1 MNKLSTTKSLLAK
14 LLASENLTVEHGKFS
29 TASFDVKNRVLRLP
43 IWKEMSGSLYDLMVL
58 HEVGHALWTPEA
70 GWHESASKKGP
81 GFKSFLN
88 VVEDA
93 RIERKIKD
101 KYPGG
106 RKSFTDGYLELVRKD
121 FFGTKGVD
129 LNELNLIDRINLY
142 FKAGSSNGIEFSEE
156 ENGFIEKVATTRS
169 WDDVVRVSEEL
180 YEYAKDHDSDTDM
193 SDHEYSSFEFG
204 DDEDSEDEEMESDGD
219 ASEENS
225 EVDETLEKFKEHLK
239 DLLEAGEE
247 EKEDSGSSTG
257 TGEGEGES
265 EEKSGSETGKS
276 EKAKEGEEAD
286 KGENGKEENS
296 SDGDKKI
303 SSGSEGGTITDKD
316 LSKGVE
322 DYKPSSITDNNFRN
336 KEELLV
342 DDSDGSYE
350 YVNLPKSNLEKI
362 IIDYKDVHSEIREHY
377 VDADSHYEASNQ
389 ILEAGKS
396 FIEFRNKNKK
406 TVEYLAKEF
415 EMKKAAD
422 AHSRSLTANSG
433 IVDSSLLHTYKYNEH
448 IFKKISVT
456 PDGKNHG
463 LIMVVDWSG
472 SMHRNIK
479 GTVEQMMTLVMF
491 CKRVNIPFE
500 VFLFTDRYYSESRD
514 TGETYSR
521 WTHKEI
527 RYGDLV
533 INGFHLLN
541 MFSSRMRAAELH
553 SAYINMTAIAGSYER
568 KWNYYGGGYH
578 SIPDKYDL
586 GGTPLNNSLFAMN
599 DFIPYF
605 KTKNNV
611 QIVNMVY
618 LTDGDSGGSNAYWT
632 PGRTEKDDDRSR
644 ETSHFGR
651 YYSSGGKRPKTFI
664 RDLETKKEYLCDES
678 RGRMTA
684 LLVEILRDKHDINIV
699 NFFLI
704 ERLKRWDF
712 TRWTNDPESSMK
724 EFRKEK
730 SVVYRDVEGWSS
742 LYIMKGGRDLQTEE
756 KILEIGEDAT
766 RGQIRKAFSKFSK
779 GRLENKKLLSQFV
792 DMVAA

>member
-14 LLASENLTVEHGKFS
+14 LLATENVTVEHGKFS

-129 LNELNLIDRINLY
+129 LNEMNLIDRINLY
-142 FKAGSSNGIEFSEE
+142 FKGGSINGIEFSEE

-219 ASEENS
+219 ASGENS

-527 RYGDLV
+527 RYGDMV

-541 MFSSRMRAAELH
+541 VFSSRMRAAELH

-618 LTDGDSGGSNAYWT
+618 LTDGESGGSNTYWT
-632 PGRTEKDDDRSR
+632 PGRTEKDDGRSR

-664 RDLETKKEYLCDES
+664 RDLETKKEYLFDDG

-684 LLVEILRDKHDINIV
+684 LLVEILRDKHNINIV

>member
-1 MNKLSTTKSLLAK
+1 MNKLSNTKSLLAK
-14 LLASENLTVEHGKFS
+14 LLATENVTVEHGKFP

-106 RKSFTDGYLELVRKD
+106 RKSFTNGYLELVRKD
-121 FFGTKGVD
+121 FFGTSGVD

-142 FKAGSSNGIEFSEE
+142 FKAGSSSGIEFSEE
-156 ENGFIEKVATTRS
+156 EKGFIEKVATTRT

-193 SDHEYSSFEFG
+193 SDHEYTSFEFDDS
-204 DDEDSEDEEMESDGD
+204 DDEDLEDDEMESDGD

-225 EVDETLEKFKEHLK
+225 ELEEKFKEHLK

-247 EKEDSGSSTG
+247 EKEDSGSSTCS
-257 TGEGEGES
+257 GEGEGES
-265 EEKSGSETGKS
+265 EEKGKETGES
-276 EKAKEGEEAD
+276 EKAKEGEKAD
-286 KGENGKEENS
+286 KGKNGEGEKS

-303 SSGSEGGTITDKD
+303 SSGLEGGTITDKD
-316 LSKGVE
+316 LSKGIE

-342 DDSDGSYE
+342 DDSDGTYE
-350 YVNLPKSNLEKI
+350 YVNLPKSNLKKI

-500 VFLFTDRYYSESRD
+500 VFLFSDRYYTENRD
-514 TGETYSR
+514 EGGSYSK

-527 RYGDLV
+527 RYGDMI

-541 MFSSRMRAAELH
+541 VFSSRMRAAELH
-553 SAYINMTAIAGSYER
+553 SAYINMTAIAGAYER

-618 LTDGDSGGSNAYWT
+618 LTDGESAGSSIYWT
-632 PGRTEKDDDRSR
+632 PGRTEGDDGRSR

-651 YYSSGGKRPKTFI
+651 YYSSSNKRPKTFI
-664 RDLETKKEYLCDES
+664 RDLETKKEYLLDES

-742 LYIMKGGRDLQTEE
+742 LYVMKGGRDLETAE
-756 KILEIGEDAT
+756 KILEISEDAT
-766 RGQIRKAFSKFSK
+766 RSQIRRAFSKFSK

>member
-14 LLASENLTVEHGKFS
+14 LLATENVTVEHGKFP

-156 ENGFIEKVATTRS
+156 ENGFIEKVATTRT

-219 ASEENS
+219 ASGENS

-618 LTDGDSGGSNAYWT
+618 LTDGESGGSNTYWT
-632 PGRTEKDDDRSR
+632 PGRTEKDDGRSR

-664 RDLETKKEYLCDES
+664 RDLETKKEYLFDDG

-684 LLVEILRDKHDINIV
+684 LLVEILRDKHNINIV

>member
-106 RKSFTDGYLELVRKD
+106 RKSFTEGYLELVRKD
-121 FFGTKGVD
+121 FFGTKELD
-129 LNELNLIDRINLY
+129 LNEMNLIDRINLY

-156 ENGFIEKVATTRS
+156 ENGFIEKVATTRT

-219 ASEENS
+219 ASGENS

-618 LTDGDSGGSNAYWT
+618 LTDGESGGSNTYWT

-664 RDLETKKEYLCDES
+664 RDLETKKEYLFDDG

-684 LLVEILRDKHDINIV
+684 LLVEILRDKHNINIV

>member
-14 LLASENLTVEHGKFS
+14 LLATENVTVEHGKFS

-142 FKAGSSNGIEFSEE
+142 FKAGSSNEIEFSEE
-156 ENGFIEKVATTRS
+156 ENGFIEKVATTRT

-219 ASEENS
+219 ASGENS

-448 IFKKISVT
+448 IFKKINVT

-500 VFLFTDRYYSESRD
+500 VFLFTDRYYSEHRD
-514 TGETYSR
+514 TNETYSR

-618 LTDGDSGGSNAYWT
+618 LTDGESGGSNAYWT
-632 PGRTEKDDDRSR
+632 PGRTEKDDGRSR

-664 RDLETKKEYLCDES
+664 RDLETKKEYLFDDG

>member
-1 MNKLSTTKSLLAK
+1 MNKLSNTKSLLAK
-14 LLASENLTVEHGKFS
+14 LLATENVTVEHGKFP

-58 HEVGHALWTPEA
+58 HEVGHALWTPAE
-70 GWHESASKKGP
+70 GWHESASKRGA

-106 RKSFTDGYLELVRKD
+106 RKSFTTGYLELVRKD
-121 FFGTKGVD
+121 FFGTSGVD

-156 ENGFIEKVATTRS
+156 ENGFIEKVATTRT

-180 YEYAKDHDSDTDM
+180 YEYAKDHDSNTDM
-193 SDHEYSSFEFG
+193 SDHEYDSFEF
-204 DDEDSEDEEMESDGD
+204 DDSEEDSEWNEDYDPSDYEG
-219 ASEENS
+219 SENS
-225 EVDETLEKFKEHLK
+225 EDDELGEKFKEHLK

-247 EKEDSGSSTG
+247 EKEESGSSTG

-265 EEKSGSETGKS
+265 EEEGKS
-276 EKAKEGEEAD
+276 AGDGSAKDGEEGD
-286 KGENGKEENS
+286 NGENSKGENS
-296 SDGDKKI
+296 SGGDKKI
-303 SSGSEGGTITDKD
+303 SSGSEGGTITDED
-316 LSKGVE
+316 LSKGIE

-350 YVNLPKSNLEKI
+350 YINLPKSNLKKI
-362 IIDYKDVHSEIREHY
+362 IIDYKDVQSEIREHY
-377 VDADSHYEASNQ
+377 VDADSHYEVSNQ

-396 FIEFRNKNKK
+396 FVEFRNKNKK

-422 AHSRSLTANSG
+422 AHSRTLTANSG

-448 IFKKISVT
+448 IFKKINVT

-500 VFLFTDRYYSESRD
+500 VFLFSDRYYTENRD
-514 TGETYSR
+514 DGEPYSK

-527 RYGDLV
+527 RHGDMV

-541 MFSSRMRAAELH
+541 VFSSRMRAAELH
-553 SAYINMTAIAGSYER
+553 SAYINMTAIALSYER
-568 KWNYYGGGYH
+568 KWDYRSNGYH

-618 LTDGDSGGSNAYWT
+618 LTDGESGGSNTYWT
-632 PGRTEKDDDRSR
+632 PGGGSDNR

-651 YYSSGGKRPKTFI
+651 YHSTSGKRPKTFI
-664 RDLETKKEYLCDES
+664 RDLETKKEYLCDEA

-684 LLVEILRDKHDINIV
+684 QLVEILRDKHNINIV
-699 NFFLI
+699 NFFLVD
-704 ERLKRWDF
+704 RLRKWDF
-712 TRWTNDPESSMK
+712 SRWSNDVESSIK
-724 EFRKEK
+724 TFRKEK

-742 LYIMKGGRDLQTEE
+742 LYIMKGGRDLHTEE

-766 RGQIRKAFSKFSK
+766 RSQIRRAFSKFSK

>member
-219 ASEENS
+219 ASGENS

-611 QIVNMVY
+611 QVVNMVY

-664 RDLETKKEYLCDES
+664 RDLETKKEYLFDDG

-684 LLVEILRDKHDINIV
+684 LLVEILRDKHNINIV